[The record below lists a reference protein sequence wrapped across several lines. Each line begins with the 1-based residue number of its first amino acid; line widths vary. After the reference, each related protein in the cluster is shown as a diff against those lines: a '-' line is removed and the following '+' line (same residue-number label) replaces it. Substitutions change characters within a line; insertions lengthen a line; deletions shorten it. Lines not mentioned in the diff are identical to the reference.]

1 MNQSDNDYV
10 LPEFETYVIPHGD
23 GSPDTVSITP
33 ICRGGSMYNEE
44 DIFATIASSIQSS
57 VIDAV
62 KAFNPNF
69 SNSSLGSING
79 ILQMNNINDYRK
91 AHTADLKLGEFG
103 IAEIQEIF
111 ERVVEYGEISIFD
124 VEFSWCFDCSS
135 YSESTQSDSEKE
147 KAIQLQSLRN

>member
-1 MNQSDNDYV
+1 MP
-10 LPEFETYVIPHGD
+10 PEFEIYVIPHGD
-23 GSPDTVSITP
+23 GSPNTVSVTP
-33 ICRGGSMYNEE
+33 ICRGGVIYNEE
-44 DIFATIASSIQSS
+44 NVFATIASSIQSI

-62 KAFNPNF
+62 KAFYPNF

-124 VEFSWCFDCSS
+124 VEFSFWINPLSL
-135 YSESTQSDSEKE
+135 
-147 KAIQLQSLRN
+147 KAGNRLRFNE

>member
-91 AHTADLKLGEFG
+91 AHTADLILGEFG
-103 IAEIQEIF
+103 IEEIQEIF

-124 VEFSWCFDCSS
+124 VEFSFWINPLSLKAGNQLSFD
-135 YSESTQSDSEKE
+135 K
-147 KAIQLQSLRN
+147 